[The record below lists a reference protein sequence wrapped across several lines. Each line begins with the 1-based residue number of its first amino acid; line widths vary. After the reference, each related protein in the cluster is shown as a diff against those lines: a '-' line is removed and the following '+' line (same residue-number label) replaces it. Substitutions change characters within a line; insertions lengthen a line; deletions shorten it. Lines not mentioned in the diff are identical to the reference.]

1 MTEEKSGMNGAVL
14 ITGGTGKIG
23 SKLVEH
29 FHAQGRTVVFTSRS
43 AENIAKTVAG
53 RGGMIGI
60 KVDFRDERAVE
71 TIVSALAEKGVEV
84 SALVNNARDLA
95 ALGVADDGTVPA
107 DNWIAEYR
115 IDVVLPYQLTLAL
128 AKKGTLRKVVNV
140 SSMYGMNSFNPHL
153 YEGPFRPPLQY
164 ACAKAALIHLTKCLA
179 VQFAPQKIAV
189 NCVTYGGVEGRV
201 DDGFKKRYAALCP
214 MERMMTDDETV
225 GSVDFLLSEK
235 AAYITGQNI
244 VVDGGWGIW

>member
-1 MTEEKSGMNGAVL
+1 MNDAVL

-23 SKLVEH
+23 SRLVEH
-29 FHAQGRTVVFTSRS
+29 FHSQGRTVVFTSRS
-43 AENIAKTVAG
+43 DENIAKIVSG
-53 RGGMIGI
+53 REGLFGV
-60 KVDFRDERAVE
+60 KVDFRYEAAVDVI
-71 TIVSALAEKGVEV
+71 IVALNRLGIEV
-84 SALVNNARDLA
+84 SALVNNARDLD
-95 ALGVADDGTVPA
+95 ALGVNEDGTVPGA
-107 DNWIAEYR
+107 NWIAEYR
-115 IDVVLPYQLTLAL
+115 IDVVMPYQLSIAL
-128 AKKGTLRKVVNV
+128 AKRGGLRKVVNV

-201 DDGFKKRYAALCP
+201 DDAFKKRYATLCP
-214 MERMMTDDETV
+214 MERMMKDDETV
-225 GSVDFLLSEK
+225 GSVDFLLSDK

>member
-1 MTEEKSGMNGAVL
+1 MKEAVL

-23 SKLVEH
+23 SRLVEH

-43 AENIAKTVAG
+43 DENIAKTVAG
-53 RGGMIGI
+53 REGIFGI
-60 KVDFRDERAVE
+60 KVDFRDGQAVE
-71 TIVSALAEKGVEV
+71 TICSAFDRLGVGV
-84 SALVNNARDLA
+84 AALVNNARDLA
-95 ALGVADDGTVPA
+95 ALGVEEDGSVPA
-107 DNWIAEYR
+107 DNWLAEYR

-128 AKKGTLRKVVNV
+128 AKRGGLRKVVNV

-179 VQFAPQKIAV
+179 VQFAPEKIAV

-201 DDGFKKRYAALCP
+201 DEGFKKRYAALCP
-214 MERMMTDDETV
+214 MERMMRDDETV
-225 GSVDFLLSEK
+225 GSVDFLLSDK

>member
-1 MTEEKSGMNGAVL
+1 MKEAVL

-23 SKLVEH
+23 SRLVEH

-43 AENIAKTVAG
+43 DENIAKTVAG
-53 RGGMIGI
+53 REGLFGI
-60 KVDFRDERAVE
+60 KVDFRDERAVG
-71 TIVSALAEKGVEV
+71 TICSALDGLGIGVA
-84 SALVNNARDLA
+84 ALVNTARDLA
-95 ALGVADDGTVPA
+95 ALGVEEDGSVPA
-107 DNWIAEYR
+107 DNWLAEYH

-128 AKKGTLRKVVNV
+128 AKRGGLRKVVNV

-179 VQFAPQKIAV
+179 VQFAPEKIAV

-201 DDGFKKRYAALCP
+201 DEGFKKRYAALCP
-214 MERMMTDDETV
+214 MERMMKDDETV
-225 GSVDFLLSEK
+225 GSVDFLLSDK

>member
-1 MTEEKSGMNGAVL
+1 MNDAVL

-23 SKLVEH
+23 SRLVEH
-29 FHAQGRTVVFTSRS
+29 FHSQGRTVVFTSRS
-43 AENIAKTVAG
+43 DENIAKIVSG
-53 RGGMIGI
+53 REGLFGV
-60 KVDFRDERAVE
+60 KVDFRDEAAVDVI
-71 TIVSALAEKGVEV
+71 IVALNRLGIEV
-84 SALVNNARDLA
+84 SALVNNARDLD
-95 ALGVADDGTVPA
+95 ALGVNEDGTVPGA
-107 DNWIAEYR
+107 NWIAEYR
-115 IDVVLPYQLTLAL
+115 IDVVMPYQLSIAL
-128 AKKGTLRKVVNV
+128 AKRGGLRKVVNV

-201 DDGFKKRYAALCP
+201 DDGFRKRYAALCP
-214 MERMMTDDETV
+214 TGRMMKDDETV
-225 GSVDFLLSEK
+225 GSVDFLLSDK

-244 VVDGGWGIW
+244 VVDGGWSVW

>member
-1 MTEEKSGMNGAVL
+1 MKEAVL

-23 SKLVEH
+23 SRLVEH

-43 AENIAKTVAG
+43 DENIAKTVAG
-53 RGGMIGI
+53 REGIFGI
-60 KVDFRDERAVE
+60 KVDFRDGQAVE
-71 TIVSALAEKGVEV
+71 TICSAFDRLGVGV
-84 SALVNNARDLA
+84 AALVNNARDLA
-95 ALGVADDGTVPA
+95 ALGVGEDGTVPA

-128 AKKGTLRKVVNV
+128 AKRGGLRKVVNV

-179 VQFAPQKIAV
+179 VQFAPEKIAV

-201 DDGFKKRYAALCP
+201 DEGFKKRYATLCP
-214 MERMMTDDETV
+214 MERMMKDDETV

>member
-1 MTEEKSGMNGAVL
+1 MKEAVL

-23 SKLVEH
+23 SRLVEH

-43 AENIAKTVAG
+43 DENIAKTVAG
-53 RGGMIGI
+53 REGLFGI
-60 KVDFRDERAVE
+60 KVDFRDERAVG
-71 TIVSALAEKGVEV
+71 TICSALDGLGIGVA
-84 SALVNNARDLA
+84 ALVNNARDLA
-95 ALGVADDGTVPA
+95 ALGVEEDGSVPA
-107 DNWIAEYR
+107 DNWLAEYR

-128 AKKGTLRKVVNV
+128 AKRGGLRKVVNV

-179 VQFAPQKIAV
+179 VQFAPEKIAV

-201 DDGFKKRYAALCP
+201 DEGFKKRYAALCP
-214 MERMMTDDETV
+214 MERMMKDDETV
-225 GSVDFLLSEK
+225 GSVDFLLSDK

>member
-1 MTEEKSGMNGAVL
+1 MKDAIL

-43 AENIAKTVAG
+43 DENIAKTVAG
-53 RGGMIGI
+53 REGMIGI

-71 TIVSALAEKGVEV
+71 TIVSALDEKGVEV

-95 ALGVADDGTVPA
+95 ALGVEEDGTVPA
-107 DNWIAEYR
+107 DNWLAEYR

-128 AKKGTLRKVVNV
+128 AKKGALRQVVNV

-201 DDGFKKRYAALCP
+201 DDSFKKRYAALCP
-214 MERMMTDDETV
+214 MGRMMTDGETV

-235 AAYITGQNI
+235 AVYITGQNI
-244 VVDGGWGIW
+244 VVDGGWGVW

>member
-1 MTEEKSGMNGAVL
+1 MMNAIL

-29 FHAQGRTVVFTSRS
+29 FHSLGRTVVFTSRS
-43 AENIAKTVAG
+43 DENIAKTVAG
-53 RGGMIGI
+53 REGIFGI

-71 TIVSALAEKGVEV
+71 TIVSALDENGVEV

-95 ALGVADDGTVPA
+95 ALGVEEDGSVPA
-107 DNWIAEYR
+107 DNWLAEYR

-128 AKKGTLRKVVNV
+128 AKRGGLKKVVNV

-153 YEGPFRPPLQY
+153 YEGTFRPPLQY

-201 DDGFKKRYAALCP
+201 DESFKKRYAALCP
-214 MERMMTDDETV
+214 MGRMMTDDETV
-225 GSVDFLLSEK
+225 GSVDFLLSDK

>member
-1 MTEEKSGMNGAVL
+1 MNDAIL

-23 SKLVEH
+23 SRLVEH
-29 FHAQGRTVVFTSRS
+29 FHSLGRTVVFTSRS
-43 AENIAKTVAG
+43 DGNIAKTIAG
-53 RGGMIGI
+53 RERLHGI
-60 KVDFRDERAVE
+60 KVDFTSE
-71 TIVSALAEKGVEV
+71 SAAEEV
-84 SALVNNARDLA
+84 VAALDRLGLGAAALVNNARDLA
-95 ALGVADDGTVPA
+95 ALGVKDDGTVPGA
-107 DNWIAEYR
+107 NWLAEYR

-140 SSMYGMNSFNPHL
+140 SSMYGMNAFNPHL

-201 DDGFKKRYAALCP
+201 DDGFKARYASLCP
-214 MERMMTDDETV
+214 MGRMMKDDETV

-235 AAYITGQNI
+235 SAYITGQNI

>member
-1 MTEEKSGMNGAVL
+1 MKDAIL

-29 FHAQGRTVVFTSRS
+29 FHAQGRTVAFTSRS
-43 AENIAKTVAG
+43 DENIAKTVAG
-53 RGGMIGI
+53 REGIIGI
-60 KVDFRDERAVE
+60 KVDFRDERAAE
-71 TIVSALAEKGVEV
+71 TIVSALDENGVEV

-95 ALGVADDGTVPA
+95 ALGVEADGTVPA
-107 DNWIAEYR
+107 DNWLAEYR
-115 IDVVLPYQLTLAL
+115 IDVVLPYQLAVAL
-128 AKKGTLRKVVNV
+128 AKRGGMKKVVNI
-140 SSMYGMNSFNPHL
+140 SSMYGMNSFNPNL
-153 YEGPFRPPLQY
+153 YDGPFRPPLQY

-201 DDGFKKRYAALCP
+201 DEAFKKRYAALCP
-214 MERMMTDDETV
+214 MERMMKDDETV

-244 VVDGGWGIW
+244 VVDGGWSIW

>member
-1 MTEEKSGMNGAVL
+1 MKEAVL

-23 SKLVEH
+23 SRLVEH

-43 AENIAKTVAG
+43 DENIAKTVAG
-53 RGGMIGI
+53 REGIFGI
-60 KVDFRDERAVE
+60 KVDFRDGQAVE
-71 TIVSALAEKGVEV
+71 TICSAFDRLGVGV
-84 SALVNNARDLA
+84 AALVNNARDLA
-95 ALGVADDGTVPA
+95 ALGVGEDGTVPA

-128 AKKGTLRKVVNV
+128 AKRGGLRKVVNV

-179 VQFAPQKIAV
+179 VQFAPEKIAV

-201 DDGFKKRYAALCP
+201 DEGFKKRYAALCP
-214 MERMMTDDETV
+214 MERMMRDDETV
-225 GSVDFLLSEK
+225 GSVDFLLSDK

>member
-1 MTEEKSGMNGAVL
+1 MKEAVL

-23 SKLVEH
+23 SRLVEH

-43 AENIAKTVAG
+43 DENIARTVTRREG
-53 RGGMIGI
+53 IFGI
-60 KVDFRDERAVE
+60 KVDFRDERAVG
-71 TIVSALAEKGVEV
+71 TICSALDGLGIGVA
-84 SALVNNARDLA
+84 ALVNNARDLA
-95 ALGVADDGTVPA
+95 ALGVEEDGSVPA
-107 DNWIAEYR
+107 DNWLAEYR

-128 AKKGTLRKVVNV
+128 AKRGGLRKVVNV

-179 VQFAPQKIAV
+179 VQFAPEKIAV

-201 DDGFKKRYAALCP
+201 DEGFKKRYAALCP
-214 MERMMTDDETV
+214 MERMMKDDETV
-225 GSVDFLLSEK
+225 GSVDFLLSDK
-235 AAYITGQNI
+235 AVYITGQNI
-244 VVDGGWGIW
+244 VVDGGWSIW

>member
-1 MTEEKSGMNGAVL
+1 MSDAIL

-43 AENIAKTVAG
+43 DENIAKTVAG
-53 RGGMIGI
+53 REGIIGI
-60 KVDFRDERAVE
+60 KVDFRDERAVG
-71 TIVSALAEKGVEV
+71 TIVSALDEKGVAV

-95 ALGVADDGTVPA
+95 ALGVEEDGTVPA
-107 DNWIAEYR
+107 DNWLAEYR

-153 YEGPFRPPLQY
+153 YEGPFRPLLQY
-164 ACAKAALIHLTKCLA
+164 ACAKAALIHLTKCLS

-214 MERMMTDDETV
+214 MERMMKDDETV
-225 GSVDFLLSEK
+225 GSVDFLLSDK
-235 AAYITGQNI
+235 ATYITGQNI
-244 VVDGGWGIW
+244 VVDGGWSAW

>member
-1 MTEEKSGMNGAVL
+1 MKSGKSGAIL

-23 SKLVEH
+23 SRLVEH
-29 FHAQGRTVVFTSRS
+29 FHSQGRAVVFTSRS
-43 AENIAKTVAG
+43 DENIAKIVSG
-53 RGGMIGI
+53 REGLFGV
-60 KVDFRDERAVE
+60 KVDFRDEAAVDVI
-71 TIVSALAEKGVEV
+71 IVALNRLGIEV
-84 SALVNNARDLA
+84 SALVNNARDLD
-95 ALGVADDGTVPA
+95 ALGVNEDGTVPGA
-107 DNWIAEYR
+107 NWIAEYR
-115 IDVVLPYQLTLAL
+115 IDVVMPYQLSIAL
-128 AKKGTLRKVVNV
+128 AKRGGLRKVVNV

-201 DDGFKKRYAALCP
+201 DDGFRKRYAALCP
-214 MERMMTDDETV
+214 TGRMMKDDETV
-225 GSVDFLLSEK
+225 GSVDFLLSDK

-244 VVDGGWGIW
+244 VVDGGWSVW

>member
-1 MTEEKSGMNGAVL
+1 MNEAVL

-23 SKLVEH
+23 SRLVEH
-29 FHAQGRTVVFTSRS
+29 FHSLGRTVVFTSRS
-43 AENIAKTVAG
+43 DGNIAKTVAG
-53 RGGMIGI
+53 RGNLHGI
-60 KVDFRDERAVE
+60 KVDFRDDWAADAVVAALDRLG
-71 TIVSALAEKGVEV
+71 IGDVS
-84 SALVNNARDLA
+84 LVNNARDLA
-95 ALGVADDGTVPA
+95 ALGVDEDGTVPVG
-107 DNWIAEYR
+107 NWLAEYR
-115 IDVVLPYQLTLAL
+115 IDVVLPYQLAVAL
-128 AKKGTLRKVVNV
+128 AKRGGLKKVVNI

-153 YEGPFRPPLQY
+153 YDGPFRPPLQY

-201 DDGFKKRYAALCP
+201 DEAFKKRYAALCP
-214 MERMMTDDETV
+214 MERMMSDDETV

>member
-1 MTEEKSGMNGAVL
+1 MNDAIL

-23 SKLVEH
+23 SRLVEH
-29 FHAQGRTVVFTSRS
+29 FHSLGRTVVFTSRS
-43 AENIAKTVAG
+43 DENIAKTIAG
-53 RGGMIGI
+53 RERLYGI
-60 KVDFRDERAVE
+60 KVDFTRE
-71 TIVSALAEKGVEV
+71 TAAEEVVAALDRLGLEV
-84 SALVNNARDLA
+84 AALVNNARDLA
-95 ALGVADDGTVPA
+95 ALGVEDDGTVPGA
-107 DNWIAEYR
+107 NWLAEYR

-201 DDGFKKRYAALCP
+201 DDNFKKRYATLCP
-214 MERMMTDDETV
+214 MERMMKDDETV

-235 AAYITGQNI
+235 ATYITGQNI
-244 VVDGGWGIW
+244 VVDGGWSIW

>member
-1 MTEEKSGMNGAVL
+1 MDEKLGMNGAVL

-43 AENIAKTVAG
+43 DEKIAKTVAG
-53 RGGMIGI
+53 REGMIGI

-71 TIVSALAEKGVEV
+71 TIVSALDEKGVEV

-95 ALGVADDGTVPA
+95 ALGVAEDGTVPA
-107 DNWIAEYR
+107 DNWLAEYR

-128 AKKGTLRKVVNV
+128 AKKGVLRKVVNV

-201 DDGFKKRYAALCP
+201 DDSFKKRYAALCP
-214 MERMMTDDETV
+214 VGRMMTDDETV

-235 AAYITGQNI
+235 SAYITGQNV

>member
-1 MTEEKSGMNGAVL
+1 MKDAVL

-23 SKLVEH
+23 SRLVEH
-29 FHAQGRTVVFTSRS
+29 FHAQGRAVVFTSRS
-43 AENIAKTVAG
+43 DENIAKIVSG
-53 RGGMIGI
+53 RKGLVGI
-60 KVDFRDERAVE
+60 KVDFRDDAAVDV
-71 TIVSALAEKGVEV
+71 IIAALSSQDIEV
-84 SALVNNARDLA
+84 SALVNNARDLD
-95 ALGVADDGTVPA
+95 ALGVDEDGTVPGA
-107 DNWIAEYR
+107 NWLAEYR

-128 AKKGTLRKVVNV
+128 AKRGGLKKVVNV

-179 VQFAPQKIAV
+179 VQFAPQEIAV

-201 DDGFKKRYAALCP
+201 DDGFRKRYAALCP
-214 MERMMTDDETV
+214 VGRMMKDDETV
-225 GSVDFLLSEK
+225 GSVDFLLSDK

-244 VVDGGWGIW
+244 VVDGGWSAW

>member
-43 AENIAKTVAG
+43 DENIAKTVAG
-53 RGGMIGI
+53 REGIIGI

-95 ALGVADDGTVPA
+95 ALGV
-107 DNWIAEYR
+107 E
-115 IDVVLPYQLTLAL
+115 
-128 AKKGTLRKVVNV
+128 
-140 SSMYGMNSFNPHL
+140 
-153 YEGPFRPPLQY
+153 E
-164 ACAKAALIHLTKCLA
+164 
-179 VQFAPQKIAV
+179 
-189 NCVTYGGVEGRV
+189 
-201 DDGFKKRYAALCP
+201 
-214 MERMMTDDETV
+214 
-225 GSVDFLLSEK
+225 
-235 AAYITGQNI
+235 
-244 VVDGGWGIW
+244 

>member
-1 MTEEKSGMNGAVL
+1 MNEAVL

-23 SKLVEH
+23 SRLVEH
-29 FHAQGRTVVFTSRS
+29 FHSLGRTVVFTSRS
-43 AENIAKTVAG
+43 DENIARTVAG
-53 RGGMIGI
+53 RGNLHGI
-60 KVDFRDERAVE
+60 KVDFRDVQAADTV
-71 TIVSALAEKGVEV
+71 VAALDRLGIGEV
-84 SALVNNARDLA
+84 SLVNNARDLA
-95 ALGVADDGTVPA
+95 ALGVDEDGTVPA
-107 DNWIAEYR
+107 DNWLAEYR
-115 IDVVLPYQLTLAL
+115 IDVVLPYQLAVAL
-128 AKKGTLRKVVNV
+128 AKRGGLKKVVNV
-140 SSMYGMNSFNPHL
+140 SSMYGMNAFNPHL
-153 YEGPFRPPLQY
+153 YDGPFRPPLQD

-201 DDGFKKRYAALCP
+201 DEAFKKRYAALCP
-214 MERMMTDDETV
+214 MERMMSDDETV

>member
-1 MTEEKSGMNGAVL
+1 MSEEKSGMKDAVL

-23 SKLVEH
+23 SRLVEH

-43 AENIAKTVAG
+43 DENIAKTVAG
-53 RGGMIGI
+53 REGLFGI
-60 KVDFRDERAVE
+60 KVDFRDERAVG
-71 TIVSALAEKGVEV
+71 TICSVLDSLCVGVA
-84 SALVNNARDLA
+84 ALVNNARDLA
-95 ALGVADDGTVPA
+95 ALGVEEDGTVPA
-107 DNWIAEYR
+107 GNWLAEYR

-128 AKKGTLRKVVNV
+128 AKRGGLRKVVNV

-179 VQFAPQKIAV
+179 VQLAPEKIAV

-201 DDGFKKRYAALCP
+201 DEGFKRRYAKLCP
-214 MERMMTDDETV
+214 MERMMKDGETV
-225 GSVDFLLSEK
+225 GSVDFLLSDK
-235 AAYITGQNI
+235 ATYITGQNI
-244 VVDGGWGIW
+244 VVDGGWSAW

>member
-1 MTEEKSGMNGAVL
+1 MNEAVL

-23 SKLVEH
+23 SRLVEH
-29 FHAQGRTVVFTSRS
+29 FHSLGRTVVFTSRS
-43 AENIAKTVAG
+43 DENIAKTVAG
-53 RGGMIGI
+53 RGNLHGI
-60 KVDFRDERAVE
+60 KVDFRDDRAADTVVAALDSLG
-71 TIVSALAEKGVEV
+71 IGDVS
-84 SALVNNARDLA
+84 LVNNARDLA
-95 ALGVADDGTVPA
+95 ALGVDEDGTVPA
-107 DNWIAEYR
+107 DNWLAEYR
-115 IDVVLPYQLTLAL
+115 IDVVLPYQLAVAL
-128 AKKGTLRKVVNV
+128 AKRGGLKKVVNI
-140 SSMYGMNSFNPHL
+140 SSMYGMSSFNPHL
-153 YEGPFRPPLQY
+153 YDGPFRPPLQY

-201 DDGFKKRYAALCP
+201 DEAFKKRYATLCP
-214 MERMMTDDETV
+214 MERMMSDDETV

>member
-1 MTEEKSGMNGAVL
+1 MKDAIL

-43 AENIAKTVAG
+43 DENIAKTVVG
-53 RGGMIGI
+53 REGMIGI

-71 TIVSALAEKGVEV
+71 TIVSALDEKGVEV

-95 ALGVADDGTVPA
+95 ALGVEEDGTVPA
-107 DNWIAEYR
+107 DNWLAEYR

-128 AKKGTLRKVVNV
+128 AKKGALRQVVNV

-201 DDGFKKRYAALCP
+201 DDSFKKRYAALCP
-214 MERMMTDDETV
+214 MGRMMTDGETV

-235 AAYITGQNI
+235 AVYITGQNI

>member
-1 MTEEKSGMNGAVL
+1 MNDAIL

-23 SKLVEH
+23 SRLVEH
-29 FHAQGRTVVFTSRS
+29 FHSFGRTVVFTSRS
-43 AENIAKTVAG
+43 DENIAKTIAG
-53 RGGMIGI
+53 RERLHGI
-60 KVDFRDERAVE
+60 KVDFTNE
-71 TIVSALAEKGVEV
+71 SAAEEVVAALDRIGLSV

-95 ALGVADDGTVPA
+95 ALGVEDDGTVPGA
-107 DNWIAEYR
+107 NWLAEYR
-115 IDVVLPYQLTLAL
+115 IDVVVPYQLTLAL

-153 YEGPFRPPLQY
+153 HEGPFRPPLQY

-201 DDGFKKRYAALCP
+201 DDGFKKRYATLCP
-214 MERMMTDDETV
+214 LERMMKDDETV
-225 GSVDFLLSEK
+225 GSVDFLLSDK

>member
-1 MTEEKSGMNGAVL
+1 MSDAIL

-43 AENIAKTVAG
+43 DENIAKTIAG
-53 RGGMIGI
+53 RERLHGI
-60 KVDFRDERAVE
+60 KVDFTRE
-71 TIVSALAEKGVEV
+71 SAAEEVVAALDRLGLGV

-95 ALGVADDGTVPA
+95 ALGVEDDGAVPDA
-107 DNWIAEYR
+107 NWLAEYR

-140 SSMYGMNSFNPHL
+140 SSMYGMNAFNPHL

-201 DDGFKKRYAALCP
+201 DDGFKKRYASLCP
-214 MERMMTDDETV
+214 MERMMTDGEAV

-235 AAYITGQNI
+235 SAYITGENI
-244 VVDGGWGIW
+244 VVDGGWSIW

>member
-1 MTEEKSGMNGAVL
+1 MKEAVL

-23 SKLVEH
+23 SQLVEH
-29 FHAQGRTVVFTSRS
+29 FHAQGWTVVFTSRS
-43 AENIAKTVAG
+43 DENIAKTVAG
-53 RGGMIGI
+53 REGI
-60 KVDFRDERAVE
+60 FGVKVDFRDGQVVE
-71 TIVSALAEKGVEV
+71 TICSAFDRLGVGV
-84 SALVNNARDLA
+84 AALVNNARDLA
-95 ALGVADDGTVPA
+95 ALGVEEDGSVPA

-128 AKKGTLRKVVNV
+128 AKRGGLRKVVNV

-179 VQFAPQKIAV
+179 VQFAPEKIAV

-201 DDGFKKRYAALCP
+201 DEAFKKRYAALCP
-214 MERMMTDDETV
+214 MERMMRDDETV
-225 GSVDFLLSEK
+225 GSVDFLLSDK

>member
-1 MTEEKSGMNGAVL
+1 MKDAIL

-29 FHAQGRTVVFTSRS
+29 FHAQGCTVVFTSRS
-43 AENIAKTVAG
+43 DENIAKTVAG
-53 RGGMIGI
+53 REGIIGI

-71 TIVSALAEKGVEV
+71 TIVSALDERGVEV
-84 SALVNNARDLA
+84 TALVNNARDLS
-95 ALGVADDGTVPA
+95 ALGVDEDGTVLA
-107 DNWIAEYR
+107 DNWLAEYR
-115 IDVVLPYQLTLAL
+115 IDVVLPYQLALAL
-128 AKKGTLRKVVNV
+128 AKNGALRKVVNV

-201 DDGFKKRYAALCP
+201 DDSFKKRYAVLCP
-214 MERMMTDDETV
+214 MGRMMTDDETV

>member
-1 MTEEKSGMNGAVL
+1 MSGAVL

-29 FHAQGRTVVFTSRS
+29 FRSAGRAVAFTSRS
-43 AENIAKTVAG
+43 EENIARTVAG
-53 RGGMIGI
+53 RENLHGI
-60 KVDFRDERAVE
+60 KVDFRDDDAAE
-71 TIVSALAEKGVEV
+71 TVVAALDRLGIGEV
-84 SALVNNARDLA
+84 SLVNNARDLA
-95 ALGVADDGTVPA
+95 ALGVEEDGTIPA
-107 DNWIAEYR
+107 CNWLAEYR
-115 IDVVLPYQLTLAL
+115 IDVVLPYQLSVAL
-128 AKKGTLRKVVNV
+128 AKRGMLRKVVNI
-140 SSMYGMNSFNPHL
+140 SSMYGMESFNPHL

-179 VQFAPQKIAV
+179 VQFAPQRIAV

-201 DDGFKKRYAALCP
+201 DDAFKKRYAALCP
-214 MERMMTDDETV
+214 MERMMSDGETV
-225 GSVDFLLSEK
+225 GSVDFLLSDS

>member
-1 MTEEKSGMNGAVL
+1 MNEAVL

-23 SKLVEH
+23 SRLVEH
-29 FHAQGRTVVFTSRS
+29 FHSLGRTVVFTSRS
-43 AENIAKTVAG
+43 DENIAKTVAG
-53 RGGMIGI
+53 RRNLHGI
-60 KVDFRDERAVE
+60 KVDFRDVQAADTV
-71 TIVSALAEKGVEV
+71 VAALDRLGIGEV
-84 SALVNNARDLA
+84 SLVNNARDLA
-95 ALGVADDGTVPA
+95 ALGVDEDGTVPA
-107 DNWIAEYR
+107 DNWLAEYR
-115 IDVVLPYQLTLAL
+115 IDVVLPYQLAVAL
-128 AKKGTLRKVVNV
+128 AKRGGLKKVVNV
-140 SSMYGMNSFNPHL
+140 SSMYGMNAFNPHL
-153 YEGPFRPPLQY
+153 YDGPFRPPLQY

-201 DDGFKKRYAALCP
+201 DEAFKKRYAALCP
-214 MERMMTDDETV
+214 MERMMSDDETV

>member
-1 MTEEKSGMNGAVL
+1 MNGAIL

-23 SKLVEH
+23 SQLVEH

-43 AENIAKTVAG
+43 DENIAKTVAG
-53 RGGMIGI
+53 REGLFGV
-60 KVDFRDERAVE
+60 KVDFRDGQAVE
-71 TIVSALAEKGVEV
+71 TIISALDRLGIGVAE
-84 SALVNNARDLA
+84 LVNNARDLA
-95 ALGVADDGTVPA
+95 ALGVAEDGTVSA

-128 AKKGTLRKVVNV
+128 AKRGGLRKVVNV

-179 VQFAPQKIAV
+179 VQFAPEKIAV

-201 DDGFKKRYAALCP
+201 DEGFKKRYAALCP
-214 MERMMTDDETV
+214 MERMMRDDETV
-225 GSVDFLLSEK
+225 GSVDFLLSDK

>member
-1 MTEEKSGMNGAVL
+1 MKDAIL

-29 FHAQGRTVVFTSRS
+29 FHSLGRTVVFTSRS
-43 AENIAKTVAG
+43 DENIAKTIAG
-53 RGGMIGI
+53 RERLYGI
-60 KVDFRDERAVE
+60 KVDFTRE
-71 TIVSALAEKGVEV
+71 TAAEEVVAALDRLGLEV
-84 SALVNNARDLA
+84 AALVNNARDLA
-95 ALGVADDGTVPA
+95 ALGVEDDGTVPGA
-107 DNWIAEYR
+107 NWLAEYR

-128 AKKGTLRKVVNV
+128 AKRGTLRKVVNV
-140 SSMYGMNSFNPHL
+140 SSMYGMNAFNPHL

-201 DDGFKKRYAALCP
+201 DDGFKKRYATLCP
-214 MERMMTDDETV
+214 MERMMKDDETV
-225 GSVDFLLSEK
+225 GSVDFLLSDK
-235 AAYITGQNI
+235 ATYITGQNI
-244 VVDGGWGIW
+244 VVDGGWSIW